1 MDTSAQLYE
10 ADATGWREGLYAD
23 VRHVFRAPFVNWI
36 FRTATANHP
45 ELTRHLWGQVK
56 PAFRTRAFAETSVAY
71 RDAVLSALE
80 DLPAYRRGTLGLR
93 PSEDRELRA
102 QVETFDVVAPRLA
115 VLFELVDRATNGEP
129 VGSTPPDESAITAP
143 FPDYL
148 DADRGAEPSMIAVD
162 EVDPEAADAVAG
174 IRSFHGFDDGL
185 PSFYRCLAQW
195 PGVLVRL
202 WGDLEPVLDSAAFDA
217 AVDAA
222 DDVVG
227 EYVDELAYRPALST
241 EALTAAG
248 FDREAIDEV
257 AGLFH
262 EFNTGPVETVLP
274 ALPAFATTLGVAGER
289 RI

>member
-10 ADATGWREGLYAD
+10 SDATGWREGLYAD

-36 FRTATANHP
+36 VRTATANHP

-56 PAFRTRAFAETSVAY
+56 PAFLTRAFAETSVAY

-80 DLPAYRRGTLGLR
+80 DLPAYRRGTLGLP
-93 PSEDRELRA
+93 PSEERELRA

-115 VLFELVDRATNGEP
+115 VLFDLVDRSMSGGA
-129 VGSTPPDESAITAP
+129 VGSAPPDDPATAAP
-143 FPDYL
+143 FPEHL
-148 DADRGAEPSMIAVD
+148 DADRGAEPSMIAAD
-162 EVDPEAADAVAG
+162 EVDPEAADAIAG
-174 IRSFHGFDDGL
+174 IRSFHGFDDGF
-185 PSFYRCLAQW
+185 PSIYRCLAQW
-195 PGVLVRL
+195 PGFLARL
-202 WGDLEPVLDSAAFDA
+202 WEDVRPAFESDAFDA

-227 EYVDELAYRPALST
+227 GYVDELAYRPALST

-257 AGLFH
+257 AGLFR
-262 EFNTGPVETVLP
+262 EFNAGPVETVLP
-274 ALPAFATTLGVAGER
+274 ALPAFATTLGVAGQR